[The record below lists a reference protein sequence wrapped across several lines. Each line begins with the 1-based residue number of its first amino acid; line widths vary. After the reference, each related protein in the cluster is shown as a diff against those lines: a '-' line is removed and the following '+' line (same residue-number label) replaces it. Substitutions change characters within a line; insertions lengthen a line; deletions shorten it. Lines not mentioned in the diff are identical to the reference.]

1 MSSTQISDGPYRV
14 FLSHYGEDVKETF
27 ASHLHSSLEKL
38 HFRVFLDK
46 VAMQAGEYS
55 RCQIEGAIATA
66 YVHVVIFSPNFASS
80 SWCLDE
86 LVQML
91 ESGAPI
97 IPVFYHVKPSQLR
110 CTRGT
115 EGWFAQVIKNIPW
128 LPKIIRWLTKI
139 IPWLDQEGI
148 YDSALRDLKREETHD
163 AQTNRKKLLYEPDT
177 IEKWRSALWRAAN
190 IDGLELEAFD
200 GEEAVLLEKIKQQV
214 VKFAVREAPFVQ
226 PTYCIGLN
234 NWLDEFKRTIS
245 QEQQLQGRAKVV
257 AILGLGGIG
266 KSTVAKEF
274 FHRNKSDYDRCS
286 FLFDVR
292 KYPLIDLQE
301 KLVEDL
307 ISLDLNIENINDGRE
322 KLSHYLQD
330 CKVLIVLD
338 DVDKVEQLDALL
350 LPVKTVLHPE
360 SLIILII
367 RNKNILDARLEEP
380 SIYEMRGLNAEQSK
394 ELFCWHAFHHRRP
407 DAGFEEIVGTFLKYC
422 TGLTL
427 SVKVLGGLLHGNDF
441 CYWERQHRKISD
453 VFPRSIHRWTLL
465 HIAFLFCGE
474 KSIKLLEGP
483 GSEGSLVFGNLEK
496 ICSIDRQR
504 LTMHDH
510 SRDLDRYLA
519 STRTQAHQMQ

>member
-1 MSSTQISDGPYRV
+1 MSSTQISDYRYHV
-14 FLSHYGEDVKETF
+14 FLSHHGKDVKHSF
-27 ASHLHSSLEKL
+27 ASHLHRSLEL
-38 HFRVFLDK
+38 LDFRVFLDK
-46 VAMQAGEYS
+46 VAMQAGEYLT
-55 RCQIEGAIATA
+55 CQIEGAIATA

-80 SWCLDE
+80 PWCLNE

-110 CTRGT
+110 CTRRR

-128 LPKIIRWLTKI
+128 LTKI
-139 IPWLDQEGI
+139 IPWLHQDGI
-148 YDSALRDLKREETHD
+148 YASALRDLKGKKTYD
-163 AQTNRKKLLYEPDT
+163 AQTKRKKPRYEPGT
-177 IEKWRSALWRAAN
+177 IEKWRSALRGAAN
-190 IDGLELEAFD
+190 IAGLELDACN
-200 GEEAVLLEKIKQQV
+200 GQEAVLVEKIEQQV

-226 PTYCIGLN
+226 PTYRIGLN

-245 QEQQLQGRAKVV
+245 QEQQLQGGAKVV

-266 KSTVAKEF
+266 KSTMAKEF
-274 FHRNKSDYDRCS
+274 FHRNKSDYDGCS

-301 KLVEDL
+301 KLVKDL
-307 ISLDLNIENINDGRE
+307 ISLDLKIENINDGRV
-322 KLSHYLQD
+322 KLSHHLQD

-360 SLIILII
+360 SLIILIT
-367 RNKNILDARLEEP
+367 RNKNILDASLEEP

-427 SVKVLGGLLHGNDF
+427 SVKVLGGLLHGNPLT
-441 CYWERQHRKISD
+441 YWECQLQKISN
-453 VFPRSIHRWTLL
+453 VFPVRIHRWTLL
-465 HIAFLFCGE
+465 HIAFLFLGE
-474 KSIKLLEGP
+474 KSIKILEGP
-483 GSEGSLVFGNLEK
+483 ESEGSLVFGNVEK
-496 ICSIDRQR
+496 ICFIDRKR
-504 LTMHDH
+504 LAMHHH
-510 SRDLDRYLA
+510 SRDLDRY
-519 STRTQAHQMQ
+519 